1 MSFVIKAYNVS
12 TGHVE
17 TVSDPI
23 PDEFIHEGW
32 RKDWRAFYADDFAAA
47 DTSDSHVYY
56 AVTLEVESNAHPPL
70 V

>member
-1 MSFVIKAYNVS
+1 MRLDMFIVKCYNTA

-23 PDEFIHEGW
+23 PDTEQGDVYRQFETEMFAHE
-32 RKDWRAFYADDFAAA
+32 

-56 AVTLEVESNAHPPL
+56 ADTVSV
-70 V
+70 